1 MPLHRIAIGA
11 IFTESNHLCGTLTP
25 LDSFTRTE
33 LRRGEELL
41 AATGGVLGG
50 ALAHLRGRNVEIVP
64 LLFASACPGGPL
76 TADCYRVLRDDLLA
90 RLRAALPVDGVL
102 MPLHG
107 AAAVDGLGSLDEDL
121 IAAVRA
127 LVGPDVPL
135 VATLDCHAHVTAGMV
150 ANANALLAWETY
162 PHRDTFT
169 TGERGARFLADCVD
183 GLIRPAM
190 AMAKVPVIVGGFM
203 GSTDDGPFAEVMRY
217 TKSLEQQPGVL
228 STSAFLVQPHLDLP
242 GMGGGGLVVTDG
254 DPALAVSLA
263 TGIAQMYW
271 RLRFALEPRIWTP
284 AEAIADAARQPPGTI
299 LLLETSD
306 CAGGG
311 ACGDSVH
318 ALAALVAAQ
327 LPVRPLAPVVDPA
340 AAALCHTR
348 QPGDTVSLLL
358 GHQIDPRWGQPL
370 PLTARIEALTDGRF
384 VYSGGIWEGQ
394 AGEMGPTA
402 WLRAGN
408 VDILVT
414 SFATYDWADEQF
426 RAVGMDPA
434 AARFVVVKNPMNYRV
449 GYAGRFVAA
458 YVLDT
463 PGATPASL
471 RHVRFSR
478 LERPYFPAD
487 EEIPGLEPVLLR
499 GR

>member
-1 MPLHRIAIGA
+1 MPPHRVALGA
-11 IFTESNHLCGTLTP
+11 IFTESNHLCGTLTA

-76 TADCYRVLRDDLLA
+76 TADCYRTLKNDLLD
-90 RLRAALPVDGVL
+90 RLRAVLPLDGVL

-121 IAAVRA
+121 LAAVRA
-127 LVGPDVPL
+127 IVGPDVSL

-150 ANANALLAWETY
+150 ANANALVAWETY
-162 PHRDTFT
+162 PHRDTFS
-169 TGERGARFLADCVD
+169 TGERGARLLADCLD
-183 GLIRPAM
+183 GLVRPTM

-203 GSTDDGPFAEVMRY
+203 GSTDEGPFAAVMGY
-217 TKSLEQQPGVL
+217 TKSLERQSGVL

-254 DPALAVSLA
+254 DPALAASLA

-271 RLRFALEPRIWTP
+271 QLRFDLEPRVWTP
-284 AEAIADAARQPPGTI
+284 ATAIADASRQPAGTI

-318 ALAALVAAQ
+318 ALAALVQAQ
-327 LPVRPLAPVVDPA
+327 LPVRSLATVVDPA
-340 AAALCHTR
+340 AAAFFHTR
-348 QPGDTVSLLL
+348 QPGDTVSLAL

-370 PLTARIEALTDGRF
+370 PLTVRIEALTGGRF

-394 AGEMGPTA
+394 TGEMGPTA
-402 WLRAGN
+402 WVRSGN

-426 RAVGMDPA
+426 RSAGLDPA
-434 AARFVVVKNPMNYRV
+434 AARFVVVKNPMNYRI

-487 EEIPGLEPVLLR
+487 EEIPGLAPVLLR

>member
-1 MPLHRIAIGA
+1 MPHRIAIGA
-11 IFTESNHLCGTLTP
+11 IFTESNHLCGTLTN
-25 LDSFTRTE
+25 LDAFTRTE
-33 LRRGEELL
+33 LRRGDELH

-64 LLFASACPGGPL
+64 LIFASACPGGLL
-76 TADCYRVLRDDLLA
+76 TADCYRALKDDLLA

-127 LVGPDVPL
+127 IVGPAVPV

-150 ANANALLAWETY
+150 AQANALLAWETY

-169 TGERGARFLADCVD
+169 TGERGARLLADCLD
-183 GLIRPAM
+183 GLVRPAM
-190 AMAKVPVIVGGFM
+190 AMAKVPVIVGGFL
-203 GSTDDGPFAEVMRY
+203 GSTDDGPFATVMRF

-254 DPALAVSLA
+254 DPTRAAALAGS
-263 TGIAQMYW
+263 IARMYW
-271 RLRFALEPRIWTP
+271 RLRFALEPRVWPP
-284 AEAIADAARQPPGTI
+284 AGAIADASRHGDGTI

-318 ALAALVAAQ
+318 ALASVA
-327 LPVRPLAPVVDPA
+327 DPA
-340 AAALCHTR
+340 AAALCHTH
-348 QPGDTVSLLL
+348 QPGDSVSLTL
-358 GHQIDPRWGQPL
+358 GHQLDPRWGQPL

-384 VYSGGIWEGQ
+384 VYSGGIWEARPVRWAPPPGC
-394 AGEMGPTA
+394 AP
-402 WLRAGN
+402 
-408 VDILVT
+408 VT
-414 SFATYDWADEQF
+414 STFWL
-426 RAVGMDPA
+426 PA
-434 AARFVVVKNPMNYRV
+434 SPPTTGPMNNF
-449 GYAGRFVAA
+449 APSAW
-458 YVLDT
+458 T
-463 PGATPASL
+463 PPPPASWS
-471 RHVRFSR
+471 SR
-478 LERPYFPAD
+478 TP
-487 EEIPGLEPVLLR
+487 
-499 GR
+499 